1 MPASAC
7 KRILANPPYVAAIDP
22 YESDYECGLDTV
34 GFRVWIA
41 QIFERDEV
49 FEAKA
54 FESSQVR
61 RALIG
66 GHAGIRHQRLR
77 EITRRRH
84 FVGGGRRRR
93 GSLRLIQERDEHV
106 T

>member
-1 MPASAC
+1 MQIPHTWQQSTHMN
-7 KRILANPPYVAAIDP
+7 IEHDP
-22 YESDYECGLDTV
+22 ECGLSTV

-77 EITRRRH
+77 EIPRRRH
-84 FVGGGRRRR
+84 FVGGGRRGR
-93 GSLRLIQERDEHV
+93 SLRLIQERDEHV